1 MSSRAELHLTYKVA
15 NAPINV
21 FPFPHFYVEDVFP
34 ADYYARMQRML
45 PEPAAML
52 PIGAVR
58 NTVTNKERFVLELKD
73 EQLQRLPAD
82 KRAFW
87 EELRGWMVGGTL
99 APMLLRKFGSYVVQ
113 RFEGRKDVA
122 YYDEALLV
130 QDTTNYRLGPH
141 TDAPRKV
148 ITLLFYLPPDTS
160 QAHLGTSIYL
170 PNDREFRCPG
180 GPHHARESFER
191 LWTMPFL
198 PNSLFVFLK
207 NDRSFHGLEPVADP
221 DTRRWL
227 LLYDVFWRESAQ
239 GA

>member
-21 FPFPHFYVEDVFP
+21 FPFPHFFVEDVFP
-34 ADYYARMQRML
+34 TDYYAQMQRML

-52 PIGAVR
+52 PIGEVR
-58 NTVTNKERFVLELKD
+58 NTVTNKERFVLELRD

-87 EELRGWMVGGTL
+87 EELRGWMVGGAL
-99 APMLLRKFGSYVVQ
+99 GPMLLRKFGSYVVQ

-130 QDTTNYRLGPH
+130 QDTTNYKLGPH

-180 GPHHARESFER
+180 GPHHARENFER

-227 LLYDVFWRESAQ
+227 LLYDVFWREAVQ